1 MYSARINVVVTGL
14 GILNVNCQPT
24 MLIATKISDNDLL
37 LIIIFNIVFCDG
49 IF

>member
-14 GILNVNCQPT
+14 GMLNINCQPT
-24 MLIATKISDNDLL
+24 MLIATKSSDNDLL
-37 LIIIFNIVFCDG
+37 LIIVFNMVFYGG